1 MSKRCFYSACVF
13 NLLLTS
19 LNSVDILM
27 KAIKLLTKLL
37 LVVGGLN
44 WGLVGAFDFDLVAT
58 LFGPM
63 TPLSRTVYILVGL
76 AAIQKILCCVMSKGC
91 CQAGNNTC
99 SIDTPNGSG
108 KGGCCG

>member
-1 MSKRCFYSACVF
+1 
-13 NLLLTS
+13 
-19 LNSVDILM
+19 M
-27 KAIKLLTKLL
+27 KAIKLVTKLL

-91 CQAGNNTC
+91 CKGDNNAC
-99 SIDTPNGSG
+99 GLDSSSSNG